1 MDYKEFMFRMYVK
14 EIEAN
19 IIKHYIKDLSFENLQ
34 DINNQNF
41 KEDEIKFS
49 DNISATFQTYN
60 EKNFSVLLKFIC
72 DCSLI
77 KNNKKCFILE
87 IDYFGLFEVDKRE
100 NYSQDELT
108 KRGCILLYPK
118 LKSIV
123 EDITKKGTLFS
134 ISLNN
139 LDFNLIKN

>member
-1 MDYKEFMFRMYVK
+1 MSNLRQSLD
-14 EIEAN
+14 IEAK

-34 DINNQNF
+34 DLNSQNF
-41 KEDEIKFS
+41 KEDELKLS
-49 DNISATFQTYN
+49 DNISAIFQTYN

-77 KNNKKCFILE
+77 KNNEKCFILE

-108 KRGCILLYPK
+108 KRGCILLYPI
-118 LKSIV
+118 LKPIV

>member
-1 MDYKEFMFRMYVK
+1 MSNIRQSLD
-14 EIEAN
+14 IEAK

-34 DINNQNF
+34 DINNQIF

-49 DNISATFQTYN
+49 DNISAIFQTYN
-60 EKNFSVLLKFIC
+60 EKNFSVLLKFTF
-72 DCSLI
+72 DCSLV
-77 KNNKKCFILE
+77 KNNEKCFILE
-87 IDYFGLFEVDKRE
+87 IDYLGLFEVNKRE

-108 KRGCILLYPK
+108 KRGCILLYPI
-118 LKSIV
+118 LKTIV

>member
-1 MDYKEFMFRMYVK
+1 MSNLRQSLD
-14 EIEAN
+14 IEAK

-34 DINNQNF
+34 DLNNQNF
-41 KEDEIKFS
+41 KEDELKFS
-49 DNISATFQTYN
+49 DNISAIFQTYN
-60 EKNFSVLLKFIC
+60 EKSFSVLLKFIC
-72 DCSLI
+72 DCTLI
-77 KNNKKCFILE
+77 KNNEKCFILE
-87 IDYFGLFEVDKRE
+87 IDYFGLFEVDRRE

-108 KRGCILLYPK
+108 KRGCILLYPI
-118 LKSIV
+118 LKNIV

>member
-1 MDYKEFMFRMYVK
+1 MSNLRQSLD
-14 EIEAN
+14 IEAK

-34 DINNQNF
+34 DLNNQNF
-41 KEDEIKFS
+41 KEDELKFS
-49 DNISATFQTYN
+49 DNISAIFQTYN
-60 EKNFSVLLKFIC
+60 EKSFSVLLKFIC

-77 KNNKKCFILE
+77 KNNEKCFILE
-87 IDYFGLFEVDKRE
+87 IDYLGLFEVNKKE

-108 KRGCILLYPK
+108 KRGCILLYPI
-118 LKSIV
+118 LKPIV

>member
-1 MDYKEFMFRMYVK
+1 MSDLRQSLD
-14 EIEAN
+14 IEAK

-34 DINNQNF
+34 DLNNQNF
-41 KEDEIKFS
+41 KEGELKFS
-49 DNISATFQTYN
+49 DNISAIFQTYN
-60 EKNFSVLLKFIC
+60 EKSFSVLLKFFC
-72 DCSLI
+72 DCTLI
-77 KNNKKCFILE
+77 KNNEKCFILE

-108 KRGCILLYPK
+108 KRGCILLYPI
-118 LKSIV
+118 LKPIV

>member
-1 MDYKEFMFRMYVK
+1 MSNLRQSLD
-14 EIEAN
+14 IEAK

-34 DINNQNF
+34 NLNNQNF
-41 KEDEIKFS
+41 KEDELKFS
-49 DNISATFQTYN
+49 DNISAIFQTYN

-72 DCSLI
+72 DCTLI
-77 KNNKKCFILE
+77 KNNEKCFILE

-108 KRGCILLYPK
+108 KRGCILLYPI
-118 LKSIV
+118 LKPIV

>member
-1 MDYKEFMFRMYVK
+1 MSNLRQSLD
-14 EIEAN
+14 IEAK

-34 DINNQNF
+34 DLNNQNF
-41 KEDEIKFS
+41 KEDELKFS
-49 DNISATFQTYN
+49 DNISAIFQTYN
-60 EKNFSVLLKFIC
+60 EKSFSVLLKFIC

-77 KNNKKCFILE
+77 KNNEKCFILE
-87 IDYFGLFEVDKRE
+87 IDYFGLFEVNKRE

-108 KRGCILLYPK
+108 KRGCILLYPI
-118 LKSIV
+118 LKPIV

>member
-1 MDYKEFMFRMYVK
+1 MSNLRQSLD
-14 EIEAN
+14 IEAK
-19 IIKHYIKDLSFENLQ
+19 IIKHYIKDSSFENLQ

-49 DNISATFQTYN
+49 DNISAIFQTYN
-60 EKNFSVLLKFIC
+60 EKNFSVLLKFTC
-72 DCSLI
+72 DCSLV
-77 KNNKKCFILE
+77 KNNEKCFILE
-87 IDYFGLFEVDKRE
+87 IDYLGLFEVNKRE

-108 KRGCILLYPK
+108 KRGCILLYPI
-118 LKSIV
+118 LKPIV

-134 ISLNN
+134 ISLNI

>member
-1 MDYKEFMFRMYVK
+1 MSNLRQSLD
-14 EIEAN
+14 IEAK

-34 DINNQNF
+34 DINNQIF

-49 DNISATFQTYN
+49 DNISAIFQTYN
-60 EKNFSVLLKFIC
+60 EKNFSVLLKFTC
-72 DCSLI
+72 DCSLV
-77 KNNKKCFILE
+77 KNNEKCFILE
-87 IDYFGLFEVDKRE
+87 IDYLGLFEVNKRE

-108 KRGCILLYPK
+108 KRGCILLYPI
-118 LKSIV
+118 LKPIV

>member
-1 MDYKEFMFRMYVK
+1 MSNLRQSLD
-14 EIEAN
+14 IEAK
-19 IIKHYIKDLSFENLQ
+19 IIKHYIKDLSFEKLQ
-34 DINNQNF
+34 DLNNQNF
-41 KEDEIKFS
+41 KEDELKFS
-49 DNISATFQTYN
+49 DNISAIFQTYN
-60 EKNFSVLLKFIC
+60 EKNFSVLLRFIC

-77 KNNKKCFILE
+77 KNNEKCFILE
-87 IDYFGLFEVDKRE
+87 IDYLGLFEVNKRE

-108 KRGCILLYPK
+108 KRGCILLYPI
-118 LKSIV
+118 LKTIV

>member
-1 MDYKEFMFRMYVK
+1 MSNLRQSLD
-14 EIEAN
+14 IEAK

-34 DINNQNF
+34 DLNNQNF
-41 KEDEIKFS
+41 KENELKFS
-49 DNISATFQTYN
+49 DNISAIFQTYN
-60 EKNFSVLLKFIC
+60 EKSFSVLLKFIC
-72 DCSLI
+72 DCTLI
-77 KNNKKCFILE
+77 KNNEKCFILE
-87 IDYFGLFEVDKRE
+87 IDYLGLFEVNKRE

-108 KRGCILLYPK
+108 KRGCILLYPI
-118 LKSIV
+118 LKPIV

>member
-1 MDYKEFMFRMYVK
+1 MTNLRQSLD
-14 EIEAN
+14 IEAK

-34 DINNQNF
+34 DLNNQNF
-41 KEDEIKFS
+41 KEGELKFS
-49 DNISATFQTYN
+49 DNISAIFQTYN
-60 EKNFSVLLKFIC
+60 EKSFSVLLKFFC
-72 DCSLI
+72 DCTLI
-77 KNNKKCFILE
+77 KNNEKCFILE
-87 IDYFGLFEVDKRE
+87 IDYFGLFEVDRRE

-108 KRGCILLYPK
+108 KRGCILLYPI
-118 LKSIV
+118 LKPIV

>member
-1 MDYKEFMFRMYVK
+1 MSNLRQSLD
-14 EIEAN
+14 IEAK

-49 DNISATFQTYN
+49 DNISAIFQTYN
-60 EKNFSVLLKFIC
+60 EKNFSVLLKFTC
-72 DCSLI
+72 DCSLV
-77 KNNKKCFILE
+77 KNNEKCFILE
-87 IDYFGLFEVDKRE
+87 IDYLGLFEVDKRE
-100 NYSQDELT
+100 NHSQDELT
-108 KRGCILLYPK
+108 KRGCILLYPI
-118 LKSIV
+118 LKPIV

>member
-1 MDYKEFMFRMYVK
+1 MSNFKQSLD
-14 EIEAN
+14 IEAK

-49 DNISATFQTYN
+49 DNISAIFQTYN
-60 EKNFSVLLKFIC
+60 EKSFSVLLKFIC
-72 DCSLI
+72 DCTLI
-77 KNNKKCFILE
+77 KNNEKCFILE
-87 IDYFGLFEVDKRE
+87 VDYFGLFEVDKRE

-108 KRGCILLYPK
+108 KRGCILLYPI
-118 LKSIV
+118 LKPIV

>member
-1 MDYKEFMFRMYVK
+1 MSNLRQSLD
-14 EIEAN
+14 IEAK

-34 DINNQNF
+34 DLNNQNF
-41 KEDEIKFS
+41 KEDELKFS
-49 DNISATFQTYN
+49 DNISAIFQTYN
-60 EKNFSVLLKFIC
+60 EKSFSVLLKFIC
-72 DCSLI
+72 DCTVI
-77 KNNKKCFILE
+77 KNNEKCFILE
-87 IDYFGLFEVDKRE
+87 VDYFGLFEVDKRE

-108 KRGCILLYPK
+108 KRGCILLYPI
-118 LKSIV
+118 LKPIV

>member
-1 MDYKEFMFRMYVK
+1 MSNFKQSLD
-14 EIEAN
+14 IEAK

-41 KEDEIKFS
+41 KQDELKFT
-49 DNISATFQTYN
+49 DNITAIFQTYN

-77 KNNKKCFILE
+77 KNNEKCFILE
-87 IDYFGLFEVDKRE
+87 IDYLGLFEVNKKE

-108 KRGCILLYPK
+108 KRGCILLYPI
-118 LKSIV
+118 LKTIV

>member
-1 MDYKEFMFRMYVK
+1 MSNLRRSLD
-14 EIEAN
+14 IEAK

-34 DINNQNF
+34 DLNNQNF
-41 KEDEIKFS
+41 KEDELKFS
-49 DNISATFQTYN
+49 DNISAIFQTYN
-60 EKNFSVLLKFIC
+60 EKSFSVLLKFIC
-72 DCSLI
+72 DCTLI
-77 KNNKKCFILE
+77 KNNEKCFILE
-87 IDYFGLFEVDKRE
+87 VDYFGLFEVDKRE

-108 KRGCILLYPK
+108 KRGCILLYPI
-118 LKSIV
+118 LKPIV

>member
-1 MDYKEFMFRMYVK
+1 MSNFKQSLD
-14 EIEAN
+14 IEAK

-41 KEDEIKFS
+41 KQDELKFT
-49 DNISATFQTYN
+49 DNITAIFQTYN

-77 KNNKKCFILE
+77 KNNEKCFILE
-87 IDYFGLFEVDKRE
+87 IDYLGLFEVNKRE

-108 KRGCILLYPK
+108 KRGCILLYPI
-118 LKSIV
+118 LKPIV

>member
-1 MDYKEFMFRMYVK
+1 MSNFKQSLD
-14 EIEAN
+14 IEAK

-34 DINNQNF
+34 DLNNQNF
-41 KEDEIKFS
+41 KEGELKFS
-49 DNISATFQTYN
+49 DNISAIFQTYN
-60 EKNFSVLLKFIC
+60 EKSFSVLLKFFC
-72 DCSLI
+72 DCTLI
-77 KNNKKCFILE
+77 KNNEKCFILE

-108 KRGCILLYPK
+108 KRGCILLYPI
-118 LKSIV
+118 LKPIV

>member
-1 MDYKEFMFRMYVK
+1 MSNLRQSLD
-14 EIEAN
+14 IEAK

-34 DINNQNF
+34 DLNNQNF
-41 KEDEIKFS
+41 KEDELKFS
-49 DNISATFQTYN
+49 DNISAIFQTYN
-60 EKNFSVLLKFIC
+60 EKSFSVLLKFIC
-72 DCSLI
+72 DCTLI
-77 KNNKKCFILE
+77 KNNEKCFILE

-108 KRGCILLYPK
+108 KRGCILLYPI
-118 LKSIV
+118 LKTIV